1 MEEFLEHF
9 KERTRSEQRWLCEVF
24 EGVRQQLYPLIS
36 SSVGLSVEQLTLSVL
51 SKVQRA
57 AGSEVASLPVS
68 YRFVS
73 LSELTRQQHTPCCS
87 SLTWSSAQYR
97 EQARRALP
105 NYRALARDNIL
116 LMGYLYDGPAAGA
129 SDGGWWVRDAG
140 GAVSCRLVKSSPLWL
155 GRLMLFPTWNYIPQN
170 APAGGGYLELI
181 DPPVCVTP
189 EAMTF
194 DPGGS
199 LTEAM
204 SVKRAAEL
212 LKQRCDAQVCVSG
225 QVSVISPLLLISGR
239 RFFCLILSEGDSA
252 APVLITEGKHQYW
265 RQCVCVGQYICIS
278 AMRVCSLRGWAGH
291 HVLSVTAQSRLHP
304 HVQTQESSE
313 DPEKHL
319 MDTDSHA
326 PDTHMTSHTASC
338 STTSVRKK
346 HSTLISYK
354 GLITKVL
361 HAEAGL
367 YEIDGKVGLCL
378 AYQPLQE
385 RGGGLRPGAEIQ
397 LHNVHFLYRPSPFA
411 PDVVLCA
418 CLCSSAQV
426 TAFSPLSSKVEVCGS
441 HSPLQR
447 HLLEKNLGVSQYLWL
462 CYCQRVI
469 TERLCPRWVR
479 EERVCVVAGRLL
491 DCVCDAEQKTDR
503 KRDIYREML
512 QEPHQCPVTTYCVS
526 WPCVVLWSVRHLC
539 DWMSSEVWSSLSL
552 SSLVSPAA
560 AHMTCAE
567 LNACLSWSVH
577 SVRLTAAHS
586 QPLMLVGVL
595 ELSSTH
601 ATLQIKDQTQTLDC
615 VCVQT
620 DQSGATTNSN
630 ISTAWLGK
638 PMTSLL
644 CCLVC
649 VQRCTLVMERLMKTN
664 FPSWKHLDQPNY
676 ITHKHCRLYLQFC
689 VSDLIII
696 SPSAAM
702 SISLMEKKRDQTDG
716 READQKRDRR
726 DEGDDDPL
734 RSACVSLVF
743 RLNSKQGVMFRNTS
757 VSADAHTLQMGFTA
771 TVSCLGDVQLWNNDP
786 KNRRIQTSETDG
798 RETTVR
804 HLHYT
809 VSLLYSGFYSASV
822 CVLQMDLHF
831 GDVCVRWFPLL
842 HPGSVYRLIAHN
854 TEDVSVLKAESI
866 SARGG
871 VKLLSNPALLMKHQ
885 WRLHTLTHMEQ
896 LLDTQSDVGAVMSV
910 SKVLH
915 SSSTSEIV
923 SFYGV
928 ISQRITLQEEMG
940 TKPSIQSVT
949 ATKDSSV
956 VEEGLK
962 IRLTVQDSESAG
974 HMIQVYVDLSC
985 GPYTPGLLQ
994 GATVILQDFHRK
1006 VSKACNVYCRSLPIS
1021 CVSVT
1026 GLGSVSSGSGG
1037 SQSPPPMMLLGEW
1050 ASGRTQQCIVG
1061 QVKGHIVCVLSLRL
1075 QWMCSLCGSTF
1086 RQGSCSRGQPPC
1098 DSSCGVFQAEAKVA
1112 VEDGSGEALVWFSSD
1127 TVSELLMLDVGQWE
1141 GLQRHVR
1148 VKGHV
1153 RVYTRGHSMMCDV
1166 DPEEPL
1172 VQFLC
1177 CLCSSNTVC
1186 RQIKLTCRLRAQRT
1200 EVELVNVSSSEGR
1213 SLPDGH

>member
-1 MEEFLEHF
+1 MEEYLEKF

-51 SKVQRA
+51 SKVHRA
-57 AGSEVASLPVS
+57 VGSEVTSLPVS

-73 LSELTRQQHTPCCS
+73 LSELTRKQHTPCCC
-87 SLTWSSAQYR
+87 SLTWSSAHYR
-97 EQARRALP
+97 EQARRAEQALP
-105 NYRALARDNIL
+105 NHRALARDNIL
-116 LMGYLYDGPAAGA
+116 LMGYLYDGSAAGA

-140 GAVSCRLVKSSPLWL
+140 GAVSCLMVKSSPLWL

-170 APAGGGYLELI
+170 APAGGGGYLELI

-204 SVKRAAEL
+204 SVKRVAEL
-212 LKQRCDAQVCVSG
+212 LKQSDRCDTLVCVSG

-252 APVLITEGKHQYW
+252 APVLITEAKHQYW

-278 AMRVCSLRGWAGH
+278 TMRVCSLRGWAGH

-304 HVQTQESSE
+304 HVQPQQSSE
-313 DPEKHL
+313 DPDTHL

-346 HSTLISYK
+346 NSTLISYR

-385 RGGGLRPGAEIQ
+385 CGGGLRPGAEIQ

-411 PDVVLCA
+411 PDVILCA
-418 CLCSSAQV
+418 CLRSSAQV
-426 TAFSPLSSKVEVCGS
+426 SAFSPLSSKSEVGGS

-479 EERVCVVAGRLL
+479 KERVCVVAGRLL
-491 DCVCDAEQKTDR
+491 DCVCNAEQKTDR

-512 QEPHQCPVTTYCVS
+512 QEPHLCPVTTYCVS
-526 WPCVVLWSVRHLC
+526 WPCVVLWSVRQLC
-539 DWMSSEVWSSLSL
+539 DWMSSDVWSSLSL

-577 SVRLTAAHS
+577 SVSLTAAHS

-595 ELSSTH
+595 ELNSSH

-630 ISTAWLGK
+630 ISTAWLG
-638 PMTSLL
+638 
-644 CCLVC
+644 CLVC
-649 VQRCTLVMERLMKTN
+649 VQRCTLVMERSMKTN
-664 FPSWKHLDQPNY
+664 FPSWTHLDQPNY

-702 SISLMEKKRDQTDG
+702 SISLMEKKRDQTDR
-716 READQKRDRR
+716 RETD
-726 DEGDDDPL
+726 GDPL
-734 RSACVSLVF
+734 RSACVSLIF

-757 VSADAHTLQMGFTA
+757 VSADPHTLQMGFMA
-771 TVSCLGDVQLWNNDP
+771 TVLCLGDVQIWNNDP
-786 KNRRIQTSETDG
+786 KNRRIQTRETDG
-798 RETTVR
+798 PQTT
-804 HLHYT
+804 
-809 VSLLYSGFYSASV
+809 
-822 CVLQMDLHF
+822 MDLHF
-831 GDVCVRWFPLL
+831 GDVCVRWFPVL

-885 WRLHTLTHMEQ
+885 WRLHTLTHTEQ

-928 ISQRITLQEEMG
+928 ICQRITLQEEVG
-940 TKPSIQSVT
+940 TKPNIQSMT
-949 ATKDSSV
+949 ATKDRSV

-962 IRLTVQDSESAG
+962 IRLTVQDSESSG

-994 GATVILQDFHRK
+994 GATVILQDFQRK

-1021 CVSVT
+1021 CVTVT

-1037 SQSPPPMMLLGEW
+1037 SKSPPPMMLLGEW

-1075 QWMCSLCGSTF
+1075 QWMCSLCGSAF
-1086 RQGSCSRGQPPC
+1086 KQGSCSRGQPPC
-1098 DSSCGVFQAEAKVA
+1098 DSSCSVFQAEAKVA

-1127 TVSELLMLDVGQWE
+1127 TVSELLTLDAVQWE
-1141 GLQRHVR
+1141 GLQRHAR

-1166 DPEEPL
+1166 DPEDPL

-1200 EVELVNVSSSEGR
+1200 GKCQLRKVCRGPTEFISKFPPAPQLQC
-1213 SLPDGH
+1213 LQIHTDTH